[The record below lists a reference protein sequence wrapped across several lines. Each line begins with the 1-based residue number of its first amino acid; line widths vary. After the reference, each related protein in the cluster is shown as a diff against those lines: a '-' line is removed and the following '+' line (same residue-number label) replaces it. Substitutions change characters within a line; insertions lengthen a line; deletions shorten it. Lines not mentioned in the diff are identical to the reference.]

1 MRVTKANPLNLSAA
15 RERLGLF
22 VQETEMP
29 AEVAELYQD
38 SQQPTY
44 EQYYEWQMAADQGA
58 GEREEAAVVATLIA
72 DHDAFSHVP
81 VGYWR
86 HPLSLPEPAIG
97 AILSSL
103 GYSRPEDTRD
113 VNAAGRIIG

>member
-1 MRVTKANPLNLSAA
+1 M
-15 RERLGLF
+15 F

-86 HPLSLPEPAIG
+86 HPLSAG
-97 AILSSL
+97 ASHRRHPFKPWVLTPR
-103 GYSRPEDTRD
+103 GRP
-113 VNAAGRIIG
+113 GRQCGWSYHWLKQRET

>member
-15 RERLGLF
+15 RKRLGLF

-103 GYSRPEDTRD
+103 GYSRPEDARD